1 MKAIIELER
10 SMTDEAYCNQQFDT
24 WGKEKNILFINPQ
37 LSGKH
42 LYKMLL
48 PSRIMRSENISTAI
62 TTISKFDP
70 EGQLLGG
77 KEVEFTDKIIDW
89 AEYFV
94 FPFTT
99 QPLVSEIYARIRER
113 NPEAKIVYSIDFNFY
128 ELSDKHPY
136 KYIFNESSVL
146 NDVEDNIFFADIA
159 LVSNKEFQKYLI
171 TKIRGLIKDKYK
183 DIYTKLVV
191 GCFPFMIDTKIMYE
205 NVDFDAQ
212 DLETVIHPDAV
223 KAEIDKTAEVSKKIK
238 EKDIKQNKKNIPV
251 ETKPKAVK
259 KTAIKSVKP
268 NGNSRKSNSTTDK
281 SKSKSANKPSRKRH
295 KKK

>member
-1 MKAIIELER
+1 MKAIIELTR

-24 WGKEKNILFINPQ
+24 WGREKNILFINPQ

-128 ELSDKHPY
+128 ELSEKHPY
-136 KYIFNESSVL
+136 KYIFSESSVI

-159 LVSNKEFQKYLI
+159 LVSNRELQKYII
-171 TKIRGLIKDKYK
+171 TKVKELIKDKYK
-183 DIYTKLVV
+183 GVSTKLAI
-191 GCFPFMIDTKIMYE
+191 GSFPFMIDTSIIYE

-212 DLETVIHPDAV
+212 DIGTVIHPKEVED
-223 KAEIDKTAEVSKKIK
+223 EIHKTEMVSKKIK
-238 EKDIKQNKKNIPV
+238 AEDVQKKQKKIPL
-251 ETKPKAVK
+251 ESKPKKVSK
-259 KTAIKSVKP
+259 KAIKSVKP
-268 NGNSRKSNSTTDK
+268 NGNSTSKSTDK
-281 SKSKSANKPSRKRH
+281 SGKSKSATKPRRRN